1 MRLVPPIKKEK
12 RRWVHTMINY
22 VKGDILQSKDEAV
35 VNPVNCI
42 GVMGAGLAKQFRE
55 KYPHMFL
62 AYKSVCD
69 KGHLQIGDLF
79 VYNTDLAAPKLIINM
94 PTKIHWKYP
103 SKMLY
108 IEEGLWALRCYIA
121 NHNVLSVSI
130 PKIGTGLGGLDW
142 VEVKQILE
150 LTLYDMTFCEVN
162 VYE

>member
-1 MRLVPPIKKEK
+1 
-12 RRWVHTMINY
+12 MINY
-22 VKGDILQSKDEAV
+22 VKGDILQSTDEAV
-35 VNPVNCI
+35 VNPVNCL

-108 IEEGLWALRCYIA
+108 VEEGLWALRIYIQ
-121 NHNVLSVSI
+121 NNNVLSVSI
-130 PKIGTGLGGLDW
+130 PKIGTGLGKLSWADVKILIELMLSDLQH
-142 VEVKQILE
+142 VEI
-150 LTLYDMTFCEVN
+150 N
-162 VYE
+162 IYENTV